1 MNGESITKWKKMGK
15 NGNKKRQ
22 LGNKLKKKRIREM
35 KKKKNEF
42 RKGRSFTKWNTRHR
56 EEKRNL
62 N

>member
-35 KKKKNEF
+35 KKRRMNLEKEEVLQNGTQDTEKKKEI
-42 RKGRSFTKWNTRHR
+42 
-56 EEKRNL
+56 
-62 N
+62 